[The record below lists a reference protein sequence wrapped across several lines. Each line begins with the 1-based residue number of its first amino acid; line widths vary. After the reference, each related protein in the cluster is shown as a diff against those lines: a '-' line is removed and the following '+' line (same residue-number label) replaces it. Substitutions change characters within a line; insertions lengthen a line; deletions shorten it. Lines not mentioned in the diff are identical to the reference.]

1 MLYIEKLKPL
11 KRVGWA
17 LSRTCLRGTR
27 NVIINDLVQ
36 WASNSAGSGTSKQS
50 RICVL
55 QGPPDCG
62 KSSIAHSVA
71 EVFHLQNRL
80 GAAIFL
86 DSRTEG
92 KSIGS
97 QILSTTIASQLA
109 SYDPRIGAAIA
120 AKIKEDASLSD
131 ADIARQFPH
140 LIVSATEGLSLIGPI
155 CIIIDGLQKIGN
167 HTDQLRLLTTIG
179 DHFIKLP
186 SNFRLI
192 LTARLG
198 RMSEDIARH
207 LPDRII
213 KGIAFDDEGTVIDY
227 KKHVSESLR
236 RLLSKKS
243 KLADK
248 YTVDDLRDQF
258 IKRSKGI
265 YFWVSMLRQFLLLC
279 SDGDEC
285 TILENI
291 LSTNA
296 PLTKEEAI
304 DQLFCV
310 ILSYNPL
317 IPLMCETLIRSL
329 KPLPLQDL
337 PPKVSVTVSE
347 AESTYQSP
355 ILNMMERLKLVIET
369 GRDRTGNP
377 LFSIHPSLE
386 DFLTS
391 SRRCHGTDFYVDRL
405 VPSLTMVNICFDSM
419 ARWLR
424 QNICGLDDTM
434 ALNEE
439 IPDRDGRVSQCIPV
453 VLQHACRN
461 WMFHL
466 DALDNGNQVTIDSA
480 LERLDT
486 FLSKHLLPWIECMSL
501 LGWLNLIPTYL
512 RRLSSWLTVGGL
524 LLLSLADFDSTYGCI
539 LIFLEMRYSTQRRST
554 YTDHGGYSL
563 YPRLLS
569 INIQSRNA
577 DILFCTAINAI
588 RFASI
593 PKIHFHEST
602 KSEVIRV

>member
-1 MLYIEKLKPL
+1 MLF
-11 KRVGWA
+11 R
-17 LSRTCLRGTR
+17 S
-27 NVIINDLVQ
+27 
-36 WASNSAGSGTSKQS
+36 
-50 RICVL
+50 
-55 QGPPDCG
+55 PPDCG

-92 KSIGS
+92 KIIGS
-97 QILSTTIASQLA
+97 QTLSSTIAYQLA
-109 SYDPRIGAAIA
+109 SYDPHIGAAIA
-120 AKIKEDASLSD
+120 AKIKEDASLAD

-140 LIVSATEGLSLIGPI
+140 LIVSATKGLSLIGPI

-167 HTDQLRLLTTIG
+167 HDDQLRLLTTIG

-186 SNFRLI
+186 ANFRLI

-198 RMSEDIARH
+198 RTSEDIARH
-207 LPDRII
+207 LGGCII
-213 KGIAFDDEGTVIDY
+213 KGITFDDEGTVIDY
-227 KKHVSESLR
+227 KKHVSECLR
-236 RLLSKKS
+236 RLFSKKL

-248 YTVDDLRDQF
+248 YAINDLRDQF
-258 IKRSKGI
+258 IERSKGI
-265 YFWVSMLRQFLLLC
+265 YFWVSTLRQFLLLC

-291 LSTNA
+291 LSTKA
-296 PLTKEEAI
+296 PLTKEETI
-304 DQLFCV
+304 DQLFRI
-310 ILSYNPL
+310 ILSYDPL

-347 AESTYQSP
+347 LESTFQSS
-355 ILNMMERLKLVIET
+355 ILNMMESLKFIIET
-369 GRDRTGNP
+369 GRDGTGNP

-424 QNICGLDDTM
+424 QNMCSLDDMM

-439 IPDRDGRVSQCIPV
+439 IPNKDGRVSQCIPV

-461 WMFHL
+461 WMSHL
-466 DALDNGNQVTIDSA
+466 DTLDNSNQDGIDSA

-486 FLSKHLLPWIECMSL
+486 FLAKHLLPWIECMSL

-512 RRLSSWLTVGGL
+512 RRLSSWLTVGC
-524 LLLSLADFDSTYGCI
+524 FFI
-539 LIFLEMRYSTQRRST
+539 K
-554 YTDHGGYSL
+554 
-563 YPRLLS
+563 PR
-569 INIQSRNA
+569 
-577 DILFCTAINAI
+577 
-588 RFASI
+588 
-593 PKIHFHEST
+593 
-602 KSEVIRV
+602 

>member
-1 MLYIEKLKPL
+1 MLYIAKLKPL

-27 NVIINDLVQ
+27 NTIINDLVQ
-36 WASNSAGSGTSKQS
+36 WASNSGESKTSKQS

-71 EVFHLQNRL
+71 EAFHLQNRL

-92 KSIGS
+92 KNIGS

-109 SYDPRIGAAIA
+109 SYDPHIGAAIA
-120 AKIKEDASLSD
+120 AKIKEDASLAD

-140 LIVSATEGLSLIGPI
+140 LLVSATKGLSLIGPI

-167 HTDQLRLLTTIG
+167 HAEQLRLLTTIG

-198 RMSEDIARH
+198 RTSEDIARH
-207 LPDRII
+207 LPDCII
-213 KGIAFDDEGTVIDY
+213 KGITFDDEGTVIDY
-227 KKHVSESLR
+227 KKHISDSLR

-243 KLADK
+243 NLADK
-248 YTVDDLRDQF
+248 YTVNDLRDPF
-258 IKRSKGI
+258 IKRSKGV
-265 YFWVSMLRQFLLLC
+265 YFWVSTVYQFLLLC

-285 TILENI
+285 AILENI
-291 LSTNA
+291 LSA
-296 PLTKEEAI
+296 KPPLTKEEAI
-304 DQLFCV
+304 DQLFRI

-317 IPLMCETLIRSL
+317 IPLICETLIRSS

-347 AESTYQSP
+347 SESTYQSP
-355 ILNMMERLKLVIET
+355 ILNMMESLKFIIET
-369 GRDRTGNP
+369 GRDGTDNP

-391 SRRCHGTDFYVDRL
+391 PRRCRGTNFYVDRL
-405 VPSLTMVNICFDSM
+405 VPYLTMVDICFDSM

-424 QNICGLDDTM
+424 QNICNLDDTM

-439 IPDRDGRVSQCIPV
+439 IPDRDGRVRQCIPV

-466 DALDNGNQVTIDSA
+466 DALDDNNQGGIDST

-486 FLSKHLLPWIECMSL
+486 FLAKHLLPWIECMSL
-501 LGWLNLIPTYL
+501 LGWLSLIPTYL
-512 RRLSSWLTVGGL
+512 RRLSSWLTVG
-524 LLLSLADFDSTYGCI
+524 I
-539 LIFLEMRYSTQRRST
+539 LCHY
-554 YTDHGGYSL
+554 
-563 YPRLLS
+563 
-569 INIQSRNA
+569 
-577 DILFCTAINAI
+577 
-588 RFASI
+588 
-593 PKIHFHEST
+593 
-602 KSEVIRV
+602 